1 MITTYIGVGS
11 NIERHR
17 HIEEAVRELSKLG
30 GDLRLSTIY
39 ECHAV
44 GFESEPFY
52 NLVVEMK
59 TSINLLSFSERLR
72 EIEIRWGRAID
83 AGKYEPR
90 TLDLDIIFFGR
101 EVSESH
107 PELPR
112 SDIYKYA
119 FVLQPL
125 LELCPN
131 YVVPKDGRTV
141 KQIWQQLNLD
151 TLMLPVPPWFYLN
164 F

>member
-39 ECHAV
+39 ECDAV

-59 TSINLLSFSERLR
+59 TSIDLLSFSERLR
-72 EIEIRWGRAID
+72 EIEIRWGRVID

-90 TLDLDIIFFGR
+90 TLDLDIIFYGR
-101 EVSESH
+101 EVSESS
-107 PELPR
+107 PDFARMVDVDLNKIKAQFLIEKLER
-112 SDIYKYA
+112 YTSAVVRFREVVNIEDRKDSKYA
-119 FVLQPL
+119 P
-125 LELCPN
+125 
-131 YVVPKDGRTV
+131 
-141 KQIWQQLNLD
+141 
-151 TLMLPVPPWFYLN
+151 
-164 F
+164 